1 MNPKMTCREGV
12 TLLLDYLDG
21 VLARPRRRSVETHV
35 AGCPRCQKFVRSYAE
50 TPRIVRDA
58 TAFALPERVSLALHR
73 RLKRRS

>member
-1 MNPKMTCREGV
+1 MKQQMTCRDGV

-21 VLARPRRRSVETHV
+21 LLDRPRRRSVEAHV

-58 TAFALPERVSLALHR
+58 TAFDLPERVSAALHR
-73 RLKRRS
+73 RLKRRA